1 MTSDAESTRPE
12 TLVAVHNVRL
22 SMAYDYARWLE
33 DSGKMEKEFPGF
45 LSREVIEP
53 MDGGQNFY
61 TLVVRFDSS
70 ANLSRWLDS
79 GEWKGLHT
87 RLQNLVEQADRFGTD
102 EQYLTPFWYRT
113 DPQSVPVPTWKIWLS
128 TVAALYPSIFIIS
141 LLLESVTLPFAAM
154 LLLSNLLAVASVSW
168 MTGPIVRRILKSW
181 MTARQ
186 ADVRITVF
194 GALAI
199 VAALSLLL
207 AVFLQVPM
215 T

>member
-1 MTSDAESTRPE
+1 MKSDAESTQPE
-12 TLVAVHNVRL
+12 TLVAVHNVHL
-22 SMAYDYARWLE
+22 SMANVYARWLE
-33 DSGKMEKEFPGF
+33 DSGKIEKEFPGF

-70 ANLSRWLDS
+70 ANLGRWLES
-79 GEWKGLHT
+79 GEWKGLYT
-87 RLQNLVEQADRFGTD
+87 RLQNLVAQADRFGTD
-102 EQYLTPFWYRT
+102 EQYLTPFWYRP
-113 DPQSVPVPTWKIWLS
+113 DPQFVQVPTWKIWLS
-128 TVAALYPSIFIIS
+128 TVVALYPSIFIIS

-168 MTGPIVRRILKSW
+168 ITGPIVRRILKSW

-186 ADVRITVF
+186 ADLRITVF